1 MAAKQRVL
9 TTTEN
14 VSQNHESAYKFAK
27 LNLGDGMTLEGRY
40 EVVRSVWSTSRPV
53 KDDEAPTG
61 YGKAYTHGRNEA
73 QIVDFWS
80 PAIIQAIKD
89 RENTGRTLT
98 RAYLDGLKEREQ
110 ERIAHVG
117 PFLPKDNAATA
128 SNNA

>member
-1 MAAKQRVL
+1 MSYVIP
-9 TTTEN
+9 
-14 VSQNHESAYKFAK
+14 SAVAPISY
-27 LNLGDGMTLEGRY
+27 LEGRY

-61 YGKAYTHGRNEA
+61 YGKVYAHGRNEA

-98 RAYLDGLKEREQ
+98 RAYLDGLQEREQ
-110 ERIAHVG
+110 ERMAHVG